1 MSFPHLG
8 IALSGGG
15 ARGAAHIGV
24 LQGLQK
30 SKVKISVISGVSAGS
45 VIGAMYA
52 IDGDARWVEIQY
64 RNVLNKYISSSKM
77 MKYANV
83 DLGSDSGI
91 SKIKHFLYQHFLQII
106 RLYRNSIISKDLLK
120 KIISELL
127 PVKTFEELKIPLKV
141 CVTDLNSAKSIV
153 YENGNLIE
161 PLVKSCSIPGVI
173 EPTIEG
179 ERVLVDGG
187 ILTPIPISVLKNE
200 CNFIIAVNIPQNKY
214 SMLNTKSK
222 MYDLKG
228 RADLIISNRLKFIE
242 TKDADFVFNPD
253 TMGTHWSNFQKF
265 EDLVKSGKNEV
276 KIKIEKL
283 ESAILLGKNN
293 INKE

>member
-1 MSFPHLG
+1 MSLPQLG
-8 IALSGGG
+8 IALGGGG

-30 SKVKISVISGVSAGS
+30 SKIKIDVISGVSAGS

-52 IDGDARWVEIQY
+52 IDEDATWVEVQY
-64 RNVLNKYISSSKM
+64 RNVLKKYISSSKM
-77 MKYANV
+77 KNYINV
-83 DLGSDSGI
+83 HSGQNLGI
-91 SKIKHFLYQHFLQII
+91 SKIKNFIYVHFLQII
-106 RLYRNSIISKDLLK
+106 RLYRNSIISKELLK

-127 PVKTFEELKIPLKV
+127 PVETFEELKIPLKV
-141 CVTDLNSAKSIV
+141 CVTDLNSARNIV
-153 YENGNLIE
+153 YETGNLIE
-161 PLVKSCSIPGVI
+161 SLVKSCSIPGII

-179 ERVLVDGG
+179 EKVLVDGG
-187 ILTPIPISVLKNE
+187 VLSPIPVSVLKNK

-214 SMLNTKSK
+214 SELAAKSK
-222 MYDLKG
+222 MYDLKV
-228 RADLIISNRLKFIE
+228 RADLIISNRLKYFE
-242 TKDADFVFNPD
+242 TKDADFILKPD

-276 KIKIEKL
+276 EMKMEKL
-283 ESAILLGKNN
+283 GSMLQMDKNN

>member
-1 MSFPHLG
+1 MSLPQLG
-8 IALSGGG
+8 IALGGGG

-30 SKVKISVISGVSAGS
+30 SKIKIDVISGVSAGS

-52 IDGDARWVEIQY
+52 IDEDATWVEVQY
-64 RNVLNKYISSSKM
+64 RYVLKKYISSSKM
-77 MKYANV
+77 KNYINV
-83 DLGSDSGI
+83 HSGQNLGI
-91 SKIKHFLYQHFLQII
+91 SRIKNFIYVHFLQII
-106 RLYRNSIISKDLLK
+106 RLYRNSIISKELLK

-127 PVKTFEELKIPLKV
+127 PVETFEELKIPLKV
-141 CVTDLNSAKSIV
+141 CVTDLNSARNIV
-153 YENGNLIE
+153 YETGNLIE
-161 PLVKSCSIPGVI
+161 SLVKSCSIPGII

-179 ERVLVDGG
+179 EKVLVDGG
-187 ILTPIPISVLKNE
+187 VLSPIPVSVLKNK

-214 SMLNTKSK
+214 SELAAKSK
-222 MYDLKG
+222 MYDLKV
-228 RADLIISNRLKFIE
+228 RADLIISNRLKYFE
-242 TKDADFVFNPD
+242 TKDADFILKPD

-276 KIKIEKL
+276 EMKMEKL
-283 ESAILLGKNN
+283 GSMLQMDKNN

>member
-1 MSFPHLG
+1 MSLPQLG
-8 IALSGGG
+8 IALGGGG

-30 SKVKISVISGVSAGS
+30 SKVKIDVISGVSAGS

-52 IDGDARWVEIQY
+52 IDEDATWVEVQY
-64 RNVLNKYISSSKM
+64 RNVLKKYISSSKM
-77 MKYANV
+77 KNYINV
-83 DLGSDSGI
+83 HSGQNLGI
-91 SKIKHFLYQHFLQII
+91 SNIKNFIYVHFLQII
-106 RLYRNSIISKDLLK
+106 KLYRNSIISKELLK
-120 KIISELL
+120 KVISELL
-127 PVKTFEELKIPLKV
+127 PVETFEELKIPLKV
-141 CVTDLNSAKSIV
+141 CVTDLNSASNIV
-153 YENGNLIE
+153 YETGNLIE
-161 PLVKSCSIPGVI
+161 SLVKSCSIPGII

-179 ERVLVDGG
+179 GKVLVDGG
-187 ILTPIPISVLKNE
+187 VFSPVPVSVLKNK

-214 SMLNTKSK
+214 SMLAVKSK

-228 RADLIISNRLKFIE
+228 RADLIISNRLKYFE
-242 TKDADFVFNPD
+242 TKDADFVLKPD

-276 KIKIEKL
+276 EMKMEKL
-283 ESAILLGKNN
+283 GSKLLMGKNN